1 MCGCPRWTPDL
12 LWEPCLHTALATAA
26 VPHDSRPRRP
36 PPATARQWPWVRS
49 APHPARFSSP
59 SSLNCA
65 SSQAWA
71 WRPPPLRLAPRATNK
86 VPPSRLKTIETQ
98 PVTAPGIGSQ
108 KRGVRA
114 TLQGT
119 VLPRVFQLQCA
130 GSPWRGDLSLWS
142 PPLSSQPSS
151 PCVSVQIPLSLHD
164 RRWVRAHTSPV

>member
-36 PPATARQWPWVRS
+36 PPATVRQWTWVRS

-86 VPPSRLKTIETQ
+86 VPPSRLKTIEMH
-98 PVTAPGIGSQ
+98 PVTVPGTGSPKQ
-108 KRGVRA
+108 GVRA

-119 VLPRVFQLQCA
+119 VLPRVFQLQCGWQPLA
-130 GSPWRGDLSLWS
+130 GRPVTLISTSVLTAVFSL
-142 PPLSSQPSS
+142 
-151 PCVSVQIPLSLHD
+151 CVCPNPLSLHD